1 MRIRLRWKK
10 GVKRDRQK
18 NGLKKIYKEI
28 EVDIQEIKRDS
39 GGLKRDKNRY
49 KWIDEDSAEIMKM
62 EMKDIGINLDWQRDI
77 KI

>member
-39 GGLKRDKNRY
+39 GGLKRDKNRC